1 MREEVIRSIEQT
13 KLVVIVRGVSLAD
26 IVPFAK
32 AIYDGGVRNA
42 EVTFD
47 QTGKCS
53 DEETCEKIRAMRAA
67 VGSDMHI
74 GAGTVLTE
82 RQLELAHAAGAEF
95 IISPDT
101 NEAVIRRTRSL
112 AMVSI
117 PGALTPT
124 EIVTADRYGADFVKL
139 FPAGNLGLSYYK
151 AVKAPL
157 SHIKLLYVGGVTLD
171 SLRELVDGGVLGFGI
186 GGAIA
191 DKKLIEAGRFDEI
204 TALAK
209 QYCDILR

>member
-1 MREEVIRSIEQT
+1 MREEVIQSIIQT
-13 KLVVIVRGVSLAD
+13 KLIVIVRGVSLAD

-32 AIYDGGVRNA
+32 AVYDGGVRNI

-47 QTGKCS
+47 QTGKCT
-53 DEETCEKIRAMRAA
+53 DDTTCEKIRAMRDAF
-67 VGSDMHI
+67 GSDMHI
-74 GAGTVLTE
+74 GAGTVLTVK
-82 RQLELAHAAGAEF
+82 QVELAHAAGAEF

-101 NEAVIRRTRSL
+101 NAEVINRTRAL
-112 AMVSI
+112 GMVSI

-124 EIVTADRYGADFVKL
+124 EIVNADRYGADFVKL

-157 SHIKLLYVGGVTLD
+157 SHIKLLYVGGVTIDNLQA
-171 SLRELVDGGVLGFGI
+171 LVDGGVLGFGI
-186 GGAIA
+186 GGALA

-204 TALAK
+204 TARAK
-209 QYCDILR
+209 QYCEVLR